1 MIATRRSAMAGLIV
15 WIIGPLHAEPAP
27 KGPPKDGAAEFAA
40 LERPAMFEVHS
51 QTGTLKETVQNGQ
64 DLIWHRKGRS
74 IERRFQLTNIA
85 VAFLRSETGGQ
96 VRMTFSGNV
105 SSLGHAADDVR
116 LTVIVRSKGGGALHT
131 WPLSF
136 AIKCA
141 DKNQPLSP
149 QAMDVPNEIAANVFT
164 NATTVEIAENADA
177 DFPGVQARRC
187 G

>member
-1 MIATRRSAMAGLIV
+1 MFVTRRCAAIGLCSCFAAPLRAG
-15 WIIGPLHAEPAP
+15 PAP
-27 KGPPKDGAAEFAA
+27 KGRPDAGAGEFAA
-40 LERPAMFEVHS
+40 LERPAMLEVRS
-51 QTGTLKETVQNGQ
+51 QTGSLKETVQNGQ

-105 SSLGHAADDVR
+105 SSLGHAADEAR
-116 LTVIVRSKGGGALHT
+116 LTIIVRSRGGGALHT

-136 AIKCA
+136 AIKC
-141 DKNQPLSP
+141 DDRNQPLSP

-164 NATTVEIAENADA
+164 NAATVEIAENADA
-177 DFPGVQARRC
+177 DLPGVQARRC

>member
-1 MIATRRSAMAGLIV
+1 MFVTRRCATIGLCFC
-15 WIIGPLHAEPAP
+15 LAASLRAEPAP
-27 KGPPKDGAAEFAA
+27 KGRSDAEREETAA
-40 LERPAMFEVHS
+40 LERPASFEVRS
-51 QTGTLKETVQNGQ
+51 QTGSLKETVQNGQ
-64 DLIWHRKGRS
+64 DLIWHRKDRS

-136 AIKCA
+136 AVKCA

-149 QAMDVPNEIAANVFT
+149 QAMDVPTGIAANVFI
-164 NATTVEIAENADA
+164 NATTVEIAENADPG
-177 DFPGVQARRC
+177 FPGVRVRRC